1 MERKKL
7 FGGVQRRKLFSETS
21 VARKKLFSSSETINE
36 GGIVLRELIC
46 KDCGHVITT
55 AEHPSHAVCPNCGG
69 KRLDIKL
76 FPEPHEEVKL
86 DKEVHEP
93 EPVKDAVKQFSERK
107 SLFADYLTPFQESL
121 KSFSGKSLEKDEFDK
136 TFSEHADEMFEKSYA
151 SVLEDGSVSISDS
164 AFATER
170 LFSKLIISVT
180 KTLELDPSVMN
191 GEFSKEEIIDKLEDK
206 IPEKGIMILKKT
218 HGIPVMEH
226 EEHHFSDISTW
237 VEDSSI
243 IPDLELE
250 YNNTSFGIEQFI
262 KILRERY
269 PDAPEDIMDILQD
282 RGVIRLE
289 GTQVTVQSNSKK

>member
-1 MERKKL
+1 
-7 FGGVQRRKLFSETS
+7 
-21 VARKKLFSSSETINE
+21 
-36 GGIVLRELIC
+36 
-46 KDCGHVITT
+46 
-55 AEHPSHAVCPNCGG
+55 
-69 KRLDIKL
+69 
-76 FPEPHEEVKL
+76 
-86 DKEVHEP
+86 
-93 EPVKDAVKQFSERK
+93 
-107 SLFADYLTPFQESL
+107 
-121 KSFSGKSLEKDEFDK
+121 
-136 TFSEHADEMFEKSYA
+136 
-151 SVLEDGSVSISDS
+151 
-164 AFATER
+164 
-170 LFSKLIISVT
+170 
-180 KTLELDPSVMN
+180 MN

-218 HGIPVMEH
+218 HDIPVMEH

-269 PDAPEDIMDILQD
+269 PDAPEDIMDILQE